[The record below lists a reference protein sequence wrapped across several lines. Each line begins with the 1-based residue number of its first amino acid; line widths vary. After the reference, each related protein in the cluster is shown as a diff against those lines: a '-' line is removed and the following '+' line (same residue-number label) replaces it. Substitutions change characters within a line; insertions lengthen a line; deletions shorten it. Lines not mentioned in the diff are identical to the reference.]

1 MLIIMVIWNEFYKNW
16 SFVYGFLL
24 VEKVVRGYKSVIIR
38 IIFFLIFLNNVSV
51 FCVDFIV
58 LVIL

>member
-38 IIFFLIFLNNVSV
+38 IVFFLIFLNNVNV

>member
-38 IIFFLIFLNNVSV
+38 IIFFLIFLNNVNV